1 MPRIFVLFTLVSA
14 LGAGRLCAQAVP
26 ARSADYLFLATASDA
41 RATWVNPA
49 GPATAP
55 TASIAA
61 ELVFDRQETENVRLA
76 QWTGGFSSRGI
87 SFGYQRDQIPGDEA
101 NQAFRVGA
109 ALPFRRGA
117 VGLAFTFYDSDQTER
132 ALDLGLRYRALRQ
145 VELGAVLRN
154 IGRPVVRTVELPVT
168 VGIGAGWY
176 AIPSVLEIAGETHI
190 AERPGRSGSDV
201 TYRLGGRIIARTR
214 VPVGVFGAFE
224 LKGNGAADRW
234 AVGIRLGGQ
243 YRGLL
248 VASGAGSAS
257 VDRVSL
263 TALAIRP
270 LTRGR

>member
-1 MPRIFVLFTLVSA
+1 MPRIFILFTLVSA

-154 IGRPVVRTVELPVT
+154 IGRDAHSRATGAIRERCNVPPRRTDHCPH
-168 VGIGAGWY
+168 
-176 AIPSVLEIAGETHI
+176 PSARRCLRRLRIEGKW
-190 AERPGRSGSDV
+190 RGGPLGRRDPPGRSVSRAAR
-201 TYRLGGRIIARTR
+201 RLRC
-214 VPVGVFGAFE
+214 
-224 LKGNGAADRW
+224 
-234 AVGIRLGGQ
+234 RLRQ
-243 YRGLL
+243 C
-248 VASGAGSAS
+248 
-257 VDRVSL
+257 
-263 TALAIRP
+263 
-270 LTRGR
+270 